1 VSDVSPDGTP
11 HPLTAGRLNSDFPRV
26 DRSRSLVDAEGRI
39 VQPYGRFD
47 PGARSPAPLAA
58 TRSYQIEF
66 WPVGNRFRAGHRI
79 RLDILGASGAS
90 QPSAPAINSV
100 RAGSGDGSRLL
111 VPVLPGSDLGAAL
124 RRR

>member
-1 VSDVSPDGTP
+1 
-11 HPLTAGRLNSDFPRV
+11 
-26 DRSRSLVDAEGRI
+26 